1 MCAINY
7 GKFIPLLKRSSK
19 MPNFAFFY
27 YYLILTGM
35 DSGNAKLLDGIYL
48 CSGKCICLCYY
59 GIYFD
64 SFVFSTLVILF

>member
-1 MCAINY
+1 
-7 GKFIPLLKRSSK
+7 